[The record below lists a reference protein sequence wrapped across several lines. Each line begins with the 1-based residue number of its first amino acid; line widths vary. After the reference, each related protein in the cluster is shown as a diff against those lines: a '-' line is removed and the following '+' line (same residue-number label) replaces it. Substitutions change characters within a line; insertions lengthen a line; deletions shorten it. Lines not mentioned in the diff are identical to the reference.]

1 MPIVTASSKSGAPT
15 SGPSGATVAGPTA
28 VHFGNPLSWLIA
40 AISFAAGSTTTVL
53 SGSALPIVVGA
64 IVAVLVL
71 VMLQIAQAWEKV
83 VVLRFGHFRTVAGP
97 GIFLLIPA
105 IDTIAAWID
114 QRVQTSTF
122 TAEESLTK
130 DTVPVD
136 VDAVLFWVAWDAK
149 KASLEV
155 ASYRDAIGWA
165 AQTALRDIIGTTTL
179 ADLLSNRQAVDEK
192 LQHTIDG
199 RTTPWGVTVQS
210 VEIRDIKIPDNLQDA
225 MSRQAQAE
233 RERQAR
239 VILGDAEREISL
251 SFLEAAK
258 NYAGNEIALHLRAMN
273 MLYEGLKEKGAMIVV
288 PSTAV
293 ETMGLGAITG
303 LAALSGRIGPNQPE
317 SGGTTSPSGSGTP
330 SAPDSGSQASR
341 SAAEN
346 AGVIAATIA
355 AGG

>member
-1 MPIVTASSKSGAPT
+1 MPIVVNRNTQDTTSAP
-15 SGPSGATVAGPTA
+15 PSGATLAGPQS
-28 VHFGNPLSWLIA
+28 VHFGNPVSWLIA
-40 AISFAAGSTTTVL
+40 LLLFAGGVSATVYAGSPAPVIL
-53 SGSALPIVVGA
+53 AVIA
-64 IVAVLVL
+64 AAFVLVS
-71 VMLQIAQAWEKV
+71 LQIAQAWEKV

-97 GIFLLIPA
+97 GMFVLIPA
-105 IDTIAAWID
+105 VDTIAAWID

-122 TAEESLTK
+122 TAEQSLTK

-149 KASLEV
+149 KAALEV

-179 ADLLSNRQAVDEK
+179 ADLLSNRQAVDEN
-192 LQHTIDG
+192 LQHTIDA

-239 VILGDAEREISL
+239 VILGDAERQISE

-258 NYAGNEIALHLRAMN
+258 NYAGNEVALHLRAMN

-288 PSTAV
+288 PSSAV
-293 ETMGLGAITG
+293 ETMGLGSIAG
-303 LAALSGRIGPNQPE
+303 LAALGGGRVGGPAFGPSDPDVKTPAAAPGQGGQA
-317 SGGTTSPSGSGTP
+317 SGGA
-330 SAPDSGSQASR
+330 SA
-341 SAAEN
+341 N
-346 AGVIAATIA
+346 AGAVTGIIT
-355 AGG
+355 GG

>member
-1 MPIVTASSKSGAPT
+1 MPIVSQGRNASSQT
-15 SGPSGATVAGPTA
+15 EPSASAAVLAGPQA
-28 VHFGNPLSWLIA
+28 VHFGNPVSWLVALLI
-40 AISFAAGSTTTVL
+40 FAAGVVVSVL
-53 SGSALPIVVGA
+53 NGSPFPLIGGIIIGA
-64 IVAVLVL
+64 IVLVS
-71 VMLQIAQAWEKV
+71 LQIAQAWEKV
-83 VVLRFGHFRTVAGP
+83 VVLRFGHFLRVAGP
-97 GIFLLIPA
+97 GVFGLIPA
-105 IDTIAAWID
+105 VDGVAAWVD

-149 KASLEV
+149 KAALEV

-179 ADLLSNRQAVDEK
+179 ADLLSNRQAVDDH
-192 LQHTIDG
+192 LQQTIDA
-199 RTTPWGVTVQS
+199 RTTPWGITVQS
-210 VEIRDIKIPDNLQDA
+210 VEIRDIKIPDTLQDA

-258 NYAGNEIALHLRAMN
+258 NYSGNDVALHLRAMN

-293 ETMGLGAITG
+293 ETMGLGTIAG
-303 LAALSGRIGPNQPE
+303 LAALGGARAGGPASAPKPE
-317 SGGTTSPSGSGTP
+317 GGAPSAPASPTTASGSGQGT
-330 SAPDSGSQASR
+330 AT
-341 SAAEN
+341 AAD
-346 AGVIAATIA
+346 VTSMIV
-355 AGG
+355 GGG

>member
-1 MPIVTASSKSGAPT
+1 MPIVAANTKSGVS
-15 SGPSGATVAGPTA
+15 SGPSGATVAGPMA
-28 VHFGNPLSWLIA
+28 VHFGNPLSWLVAVIA
-40 AISFAAGSTTTVL
+40 FAAGATVTTV
-53 SGSALPIVVGA
+53 SGNALPIVAGA
-64 IVAVLVL
+64 IVAIVVLVT
-71 VMLQIAQAWEKV
+71 LQIAQAWEKV

-122 TAEESLTK
+122 TAEQSLTK

-179 ADLLSNRQAVDEK
+179 ADLLSNRQAVDEN
-192 LQHTIDG
+192 LQHTIDA

-239 VILGDAEREISL
+239 VILGDAERQISL

-303 LAALSGRIGPNQPE
+303 LAALSGRMGTPPPE
-317 SGGTTSPSGSGTP
+317 NAPGQSDTGPSGS
-330 SAPDSGSQASR
+330 SSSGAQASR
-341 SAAEN
+341 TSAEN
-346 AGVIAATIA
+346 ASVV
-355 AGG
+355 AGIVTGG

>member
-1 MPIVTASSKSGAPT
+1 MPIVQANQKSSSPT
-15 SGPSGATVAGPTA
+15 SPSGATLAGPQA
-28 VHFGNPLSWLIA
+28 VHFGNPVSWLVALIVFAAGVTTTVMTGSPYPLIA
-40 AISFAAGSTTTVL
+40 AF
-53 SGSALPIVVGA
+53 
-64 IVAVLVL
+64 IVAAFVLVS
-71 VMLQIAQAWEKV
+71 LQIAQAWEKV
-83 VVLRFGHFRTVAGP
+83 VVLRFGHFRAVAGP
-97 GIFLLIPA
+97 GIFFLIPA
-105 IDTIAAWID
+105 IDTVAAWID

-136 VDAVLFWVAWDAK
+136 VDAVLFWVVWDAK
-149 KASLEV
+149 KAALEV

-179 ADLLSNRQAVDEK
+179 ADLLSNRQTVDEH
-192 LQHTIDG
+192 LQHTIDE

-251 SFLEAAK
+251 SFLDAAK
-258 NYAGNEIALHLRAMN
+258 NYAGNDVALHLRAMK

-293 ETMGLGAITG
+293 ETMGLGTIMG
-303 LAALSGRIGPNQPE
+303 LAALSGRMR
-317 SGGTTSPSGSGTP
+317 TP
-330 SAPDSGSQASR
+330 SAPAAPQQDPPGSASSTQASP
-341 SAAEN
+341 STAEN
-346 AGVIAATIA
+346 ASVIAGIVT
-355 AGG
+355 GG

>member
-1 MPIVTASSKSGAPT
+1 MPVVVKPAATPTNGA
-15 SGPSGATVAGPTA
+15 PSGATLAGPQA
-28 VHFGNPLSWLIA
+28 VHFGNPVSWLVA
-40 AISFAAGSTTTVL
+40 LLLFAAGVSATVAT
-53 SGSALPIVVGA
+53 GNPAAV
-64 IVAVLVL
+64 IVAVIVAAIVL
-71 VMLQIAQAWEKV
+71 VSLQIAQAWEKA

-97 GIFLLIPA
+97 GIFALIPA
-105 IDTIAAWID
+105 VDTVAAWID

-122 TAEESLTK
+122 TAEQSLTK

-149 KASLEV
+149 KAALEV

-179 ADLLSNRQAVDEK
+179 ADLLSNRQAVDDN
-192 LQHTIDG
+192 LQRTIDA

-239 VILGDAEREISL
+239 VILGDAERQISM

-258 NYAGNEIALHLRAMN
+258 NYAGNDIALHLRAMN

-293 ETMGLGAITG
+293 ETMGLGSIAG
-303 LAALSGRIGPNQPE
+303 LAALGAGRGAPAGAPTE
-317 SGGTTSPSGSGTP
+317 SAPPSTP
-330 SAPDSGSQASR
+330 SQQSGQASAD
-341 SAAEN
+341 AAAN
-346 AGVIAATIA
+346 ASTV
-355 AGG
+355 AGIVTGG

>member
-1 MPIVTASSKSGAPT
+1 MPVVTQTAAKGSQQA
-15 SGPSGATVAGPTA
+15 PSGATLAGPQA
-28 VHFGNPLSWLIA
+28 VHFGNPLSWLLA
-40 AISFAAGSTTTVL
+40 LLLFAAGVTATVYTDNPFL
-53 SGSALPIVVGA
+53 LIAAVILAA
-64 IVAVLVL
+64 IVLVS
-71 VMLQIAQAWEKV
+71 LQIAQAWEKA
-83 VVLRFGHFRTVAGP
+83 VVLRFGHFRGVVGP
-97 GIFLLIPA
+97 GIFWLVPA
-105 IDTIAAWID
+105 VDTVAAWID

-122 TAEESLTK
+122 TAEQSLTK

-149 KASLEV
+149 KAALEV

-179 ADLLSNRQAVDEK
+179 ADLLSNRQTVDDN
-192 LQHTIDG
+192 LQRTIDA

-258 NYAGNEIALHLRAMN
+258 NYAGNDIALHLRAMN

-293 ETMGLGAITG
+293 ETMGLGTIAG
-303 LAALSGRIGPNQPE
+303 LAALGGQGGLAAPTAPAPSQPAAPAAPGAGGQA
-317 SGGTTSPSGSGTP
+317 SGG
-330 SAPDSGSQASR
+330 AAANADVASI
-341 SAAEN
+341 
-346 AGVIAATIA
+346 VT
-355 AGG
+355 GG

>member
-1 MPIVTASSKSGAPT
+1 MPRRSETAKSNDAESPR
-15 SGPSGATVAGPTA
+15 GATTAGPDTY
-28 VHFGNPLSWLIA
+28 HFGNPVSWLIA
-40 AISFAAGSTTTVL
+40 AIIFAAGVTTSVL
-53 SGSALPIVVGA
+53 VKGPMPLIGG
-64 IVAVLVL
+64 ILVAALVL
-71 VMLQIAQAWEKV
+71 VSLQIAQAWEKA
-83 VVLRFGHFRTVAGP
+83 VVLRFGHFHTVTGP
-97 GIFLLIPA
+97 GVFFLIPA

-122 TAEESLTK
+122 TAEQSLTK

-165 AQTALRDIIGTTTL
+165 AQTALRDIIGTTSL
-179 ADLLSNRQAVDEK
+179 ADLLSNRQTVDDN
-192 LQHTIDG
+192 LQHTIDA
-199 RTTPWGVTVQS
+199 RTTPWGITVQS

-239 VILGDAEREISL
+239 VILGDAERQISL

-258 NYAGNEIALHLRAMN
+258 NYAGNDVALHLRAMN

-293 ETMGLGAITG
+293 ETMGLGTITG
-303 LAALSGRIGPNQPE
+303 LAALGGARSAPQEGGTPGTPASAQSSAGAG
-317 SGGTTSPSGSGTP
+317 SGGATAADVSSIVSGG
-330 SAPDSGSQASR
+330 A
-341 SAAEN
+341 
-346 AGVIAATIA
+346 
-355 AGG
+355 